1 MAAHGVGIAF
11 AIILAVVVYI
21 GYKYMK
27 AREKAAAARDMEDM
41 FARYNP
47 EKDIVEFVRLTDHD
61 TDVLTDNSSAF
72 DVEGNEWPIVG
83 MKRERGTPSPP
94 SWAKYKEAMKRFK
107 QL

>member
-1 MAAHGVGIAF
+1 MAAHGIGIAI

-21 GYKYMK
+21 GFKYIK
-27 AREKAAAARDMEDM
+27 AREKAVARDMEDI

-47 EKDIVEFVRLTDHD
+47 EKDIVEYVRLTDHD
-61 TDVLTDNSSAF
+61 TDVLTDNGFAF

-83 MKRERGTPSPP
+83 MKRVRGGPGPL
-94 SWAKYKEAMKRFK
+94 SWTKYKQAMKRFK